1 MLNSERFRMT
11 PTKFPNTPKPIFGSC
26 SDGFPKPIVSSVS
39 ESSEVICFHEPL
51 LAFQSNQT
59 VSEQVPRQVNQT
71 VSNPKPQFQP
81 DVKPDMTQSFFAVYD
96 PWNEDVDT
104 VDQSMTATSNLVFQD
119 PIPVK
124 VPTLFKV
131 GEDPYDPWNSF
142 VGDVE
147 PFNTPLPCFGGES
160 KPNHKDR
167 VPTVEPHNQPVLLKA
182 GDDIH
187 DPWNIREQLH
197 CPHNLQRPTL
207 QSSSSSFV
215 DTRNAL

>member
-1 MLNSERFRMT
+1 MNRCLHFSQ
-11 PTKFPNTPKPIFGSC
+11 TKQ
-26 SDGFPKPIVSSVS
+26 SVNRYRGRS
-39 ESSEVICFHEPL
+39 
-51 LAFQSNQT
+51 T
-59 VSEQVPRQVNQT
+59 K

-81 DVKPDMTQSFFAVYD
+81 DVKPDMTQSFFAVHD

-131 GEDPYDPWNSF
+131 GEDPYDPWNPY
-142 VGDVE
+142 VCDVE
-147 PFNTPLPCFGGES
+147 SGNQPLPCFGGES
-160 KPNHKDR
+160 KPKHKDR
-167 VPTVEPHNQPVLLKA
+167 VPTFEPHNQPVLLKA

-197 CPHNLQRPTL
+197 CFHNLQQPTL

>member
-1 MLNSERFRMT
+1 MT

-81 DVKPDMTQSFFAVYD
+81 DVKPDMTQSFFAVHD

-197 CPHNLQRPTL
+197 CSHNLQRPTL